1 MKRVS
6 HALHIVD
13 VFAERPLAGN
23 PLAVV
28 VLDGDE
34 PAQTWMLAV
43 AAEMNLSETT
53 FVQRRPVDGG
63 WRMRMFTPTH
73 EVAFAGHPI
82 LGSAWVV
89 RHHLAAAPPDSVC
102 IEVPVGPIAVRFDP
116 DGCAW
121 LRAPAIEPGRRCA
134 RAAMAAALGLSD
146 TDIDDDPQQF
156 HAGVSATLVPVRS
169 LDALARCRLDLAAF
183 APLARDG
190 FAPLVYAFCA
200 QARRPGNDFSA
211 RFFFESNGVREDPA
225 TGNAGAFL
233 GRWLLQRRGADALAL
248 RIEQGDAVG
257 RVSLVRLRART
268 QAQASHEI
276 DVGGLVFET
285 VRGQLM
291 C

>member
-1 MKRVS
+1 MP
-6 HALHIVD
+6 HPLHIVD

-28 VLDGDE
+28 VLDGDAPD
-34 PAQTWMLAV
+34 PAWMRAV

-53 FVQRRPVDGG
+53 FVQRTPVDGG

-89 RHHLAAAPPDSVC
+89 REHLAATRPDSVR
-102 IEVPVGPIAVRFDP
+102 IDVPVGPIAVRFDP

-121 LRAPAIEPGRRCA
+121 LRAPAIEPGRPCA
-134 RAAMAAALGLSD
+134 RAAMAAALGLSAS
-146 TDIDDDPQQF
+146 DIDDDPQQF
-156 HAGVSATLVPVRS
+156 HAGVSATLVALRN

-200 QARRPGNDFSA
+200 QARRPDNDFSA

-225 TGNAGAFL
+225 TGNAAAFL
-233 GRWLLQRRGADALAL
+233 GRWLLQRRGVDALAR
-248 RIEQGDAVG
+248 RIEQGDALG
-257 RVSLVRLRART
+257 RPSLVRLRART
-268 QAQASHEI
+268 QAHATHEI

-285 VRGQLM
+285 VRGEAV

>member
-1 MKRVS
+1 MR
-6 HALHIVD
+6 HPLHIVD
-13 VFAERPLAGN
+13 VFAERPFAGN

-34 PAQTWMLAV
+34 PDPAWMLAV

-53 FVQRRPVDGG
+53 FVQRTPVDGR
-63 WRMRMFTPTH
+63 WRVRMFTPTH

-89 RHHLAAAPPDSVC
+89 REHLAAARPDSVC
-102 IEVPVGPIAVRFDP
+102 IDVAVGPIAVRFDA

-121 LRAPAIEPGRRCA
+121 LRAPAIEPGRRCPRGA
-134 RAAMAAALGLSD
+134 IAAALGLSAA
-146 TDIDDDPQQF
+146 DIDDGAQQF
-156 HAGVSATLVPVRS
+156 HAGVSATLVPLRS
-169 LDALARCRLDLAAF
+169 IDALARCRLDLGAF

-225 TGNAGAFL
+225 TGNAAAFL
-233 GRWLLQRRGADALAL
+233 GRWLLQRRGVDALAL

-257 RVSLVRLRART
+257 RPSLVRLRACT
-268 QAQASHEI
+268 QVRAGPDV

-285 VRGQLM
+285 VRGELA